1 MRATT
6 RRTAER
12 LRSLPDIEKQEIIDE
27 LLSQLD
33 KPDPEIDRLWA
44 EEARKRLQAYRQG
57 RMAAVPYAEVM
68 AKFRRA

>member
-12 LRSLPDIEKQEIIDE
+12 LRKLPDIEKQEIVDE
-27 LLSQLD
+27 LLAQLD

-44 EEARKRLQAYRQG
+44 EEAKRRLRAFRQG
-57 RMAAVPYAEVM
+57 RMAARVYL
-68 AKFRRA
+68 